1 MDHIVRIL
9 IENCIIQNSAGFLVT
24 HFYYLII
31 LMNQR
36 KILCLFNSSQLKSR
50 RFFIKLDSPV
60 RRENK

>member
-9 IENCIIQNSAGFLVT
+9 IGNCIIQNSAGFLIT

-31 LMNQR
+31 ESE
-36 KILCLFNSSQLKSR
+36 KILCLFQ
-50 RFFIKLDSPV
+50 FITIEEQEIFIKLDSPV